1 MDQKIQEKFE
11 NFSKAVEKLNEIQS
25 DRTFSD
31 LEKTGFIQRF
41 NFTIELAWKTL
52 ETILEFEGNMEQI
65 RGSKDVLRVALKRGM
80 IENGEIWM
88 EMLDKRNQMSHQY
101 DENKSLQVFD
111 RIRLVFVGQLN
122 KFKGFIETNYIQK

>member
-11 NFSKAVEKLNEIQS
+11 NFSLALGRLNEIQS
-25 DRTFSD
+25 ERTFSD